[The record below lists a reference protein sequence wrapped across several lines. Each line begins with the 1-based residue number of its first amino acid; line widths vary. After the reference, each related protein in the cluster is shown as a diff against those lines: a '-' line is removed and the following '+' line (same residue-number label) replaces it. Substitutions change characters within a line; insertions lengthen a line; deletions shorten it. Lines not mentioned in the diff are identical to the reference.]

1 MFHFANEP
9 GLPDY
14 SNYFCTVAKLE
25 ASYKRCRAFKISPE
39 LAKPQKVIPKTAFIL
54 RLKDNSLLLAAAE
67 QVITPHHYAKPQID
81 HIYILCD
88 PELVTLKIFA
98 TPEVLVSLEEICVK
112 PATVF
117 TEESCGTNA
126 LALARE
132 NNCLIAIRGEQH
144 YCKIFKDWW
153 CVAGPVKNLSGK
165 ILGFFDISLHA
176 NKELVSTVALLRTLI
191 EAIENIHSQ
200 LCLDQAGQKFLLLPL
215 LPPEIEQKL
224 SLRQQEVLQFLA
236 SGLTY
241 KEIAD
246 KCSLSIQTVK
256 THCRNIYQRIGVNNP
271 REFHRKIC
279 NRYWNQV

>member
-1 MFHFANEP
+1 MFLFEKEQL
-9 GLPDY
+9 LPNY
-14 SNYFCTVAKLE
+14 SGYLCTVAKLE
-25 ASYKRCRAFKISPE
+25 ASYNHCRSLKVSAE
-39 LAKPQKVIPKTAFIL
+39 LAKPQKVIPKTAFIP
-54 RLKDNSLLLAAAE
+54 RLKDNSLFLAAAE
-67 QVITPHHYAKPQID
+67 QVITPHHYARPQID

-98 TPEVLVSLEEICVK
+98 TPKVLVTLEEACIK

-126 LALARE
+126 LALARK
-132 NNCLIAIRGEQH
+132 NNRIIAIRGEQH

-165 ILGFFDISLHA
+165 ILGFLDISLHA
-176 NKELVSTVALLRTLI
+176 NKDLVSTVALLRTLI

-200 LCLDQAGQKFLLLPL
+200 LSFFQAGQKILLQPS

-224 SLRQQEVLQFLA
+224 SRRQQEILQFLA

-246 KCSLSIQTVK
+246 KCFLSIQTVK
-256 THCRNIYQRIGVNNP
+256 THCRNIYRRVSVNNP
-271 REFHRKIC
+271 REFRQKIR
-279 NRYWNQV
+279 NHF